1 MPNNEV
7 KPKTLAEF
15 KAELKAELEKEL
27 NTKLETRI
35 SKLEAGFGELKDCY
49 RKHRHSI
56 SGGKPPIPNVK

>member
-15 KAELKAELEKEL
+15 KAELLQELKSE
-27 NTKLETRI
+27 NAKLEARLA
-35 SKLEAGFGELKDCY
+35 KLEAGFGELKDCY
-49 RKHRHSI
+49 RRHSHSL

>member
-15 KAELKAELEKEL
+15 KAELLQELKSE
-27 NTKLETRI
+27 NAKLEARLKT
-35 SKLEAGFGELKDCY
+35 LEAGFGELKDCY
-49 RKHRHSI
+49 RKHSHSL